1 MSSAR
6 LTPGQ
11 RAQLEALLVQQLHR
25 VEHAMAAQREGADS
39 RAEYAQQILSNDPDA
54 PREHEGEREV
64 QLERADRLAVEQQEI
79 GEALLRLRRE
89 DGEYGEC
96 ADCGVNIPFDR
107 LRAQPMATRCVV
119 CQERTEG

>member
-1 MSSAR
+1 MPSAS

-11 RAQLEALLVQQLHR
+11 RAQLEALLVQQLHQ
-25 VEHAMAAQREGADS
+25 VEQAMAAQREGADT

-79 GEALLRLRRE
+79 GDALLRLRRE
-89 DGEYGEC
+89 DGRFGAC
-96 ADCGVNIPFDR
+96 TACGADIPFDR
-107 LRAQPMATRCVV
+107 LRAQPMAARCVG
-119 CQERTEG
+119 CQERAEA